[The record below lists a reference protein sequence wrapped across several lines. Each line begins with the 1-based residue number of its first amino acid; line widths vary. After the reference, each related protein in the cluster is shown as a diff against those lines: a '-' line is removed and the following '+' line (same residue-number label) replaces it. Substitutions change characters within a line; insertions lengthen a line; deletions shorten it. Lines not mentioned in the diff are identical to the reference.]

1 MRKETLKRKA
11 KKKAKKEQS
20 ADKREQKASEESEHV
35 VETGFRS
42 DAPEE
47 NNGVNFT
54 CTIYAKHCDI
64 VELGTKSVPEEH
76 DACKACIVEDDS
88 LTILSN
94 TANIEPAVNESNK
107 TKSAVNVV
115 HYFWNGDLYMNNR
128 LAIDYINM
136 CSYANHDCDECTYIS
151 VMNEGVTPGGTGGW
165 SMQFCK
171 KFNFKLGD
179 PFKEPPYIL
188 GSLPHT

>member
-1 MRKETLKRKA
+1 M
-11 KKKAKKEQS
+11 
-20 ADKREQKASEESEHV
+20 
-35 VETGFRS
+35 
-42 DAPEE
+42 
-47 NNGVNFT
+47 
-54 CTIYAKHCDI
+54 
-64 VELGTKSVPEEH
+64 PEEH

-94 TANIEPAVNESNK
+94 TANIEPAVNEFNK

-115 HYFWNGDLYMNNR
+115 NYFWNGDLYVNNR
-128 LAIDYINM
+128 LTIDYINM
-136 CSYANHDCDECTYIS
+136 CSHANHDCDECNYIS

-165 SMQFCK
+165 SMQFCQ

-188 GSLPHT
+188 GSFP